1 MKGNPK
7 VIAELN
13 VALREELTAI
23 NQYFIHAE
31 MCHKWGYH
39 ALGKYIKKQ
48 SIDEMKHAEKLIE
61 RILFLDATPKME
73 YLELSIGGD
82 VKTQLTADYKLELN
96 AVEMYN
102 NAVKIARDNND
113 DTSRELFALLL
124 KDEEVARRVARGAA
138 PSDQGAG
145 LRDLPVEPDRGRGIA
160 AGRSDDLPL
169 RRRFAVLLVGGVAE
183 GEAAGGQLPRRPQRL
198 RQLRIVGRE
207 ALGERRH
214 LLLDARDARLRT
226 SRGPGGAAGRA
237 AATPPFPPDRPA
249 VRPARARSCRTVVRR
264 GRARVALERE
274 VERAGAEKPDDERP
288 GRVGAPAR
296 EVRGVEDEVVADPGH
311 ELRGLLEQRVVHL

>member
-39 ALGKYIKKQ
+39 ALGKYIRKQ

-124 KDEEVARRVARGAA
+124 KDEEEH
-138 PSDQGAG
+138 
-145 LRDLPVEPDRGRGIA
+145 VEWLEAQLHQIKELGYETYL
-160 AGRSDDLPL
+160 SNLT
-169 RRRFAVLLVGGVAE
+169 E
-183 GEAAGGQLPRRPQRL
+183 G
-198 RQLRIVGRE
+198 
-207 ALGERRH
+207 
-214 LLLDARDARLRT
+214 
-226 SRGPGGAAGRA
+226 
-237 AATPPFPPDRPA
+237 
-249 VRPARARSCRTVVRR
+249 
-264 GRARVALERE
+264 
-274 VERAGAEKPDDERP
+274 K
-288 GRVGAPAR
+288 
-296 EVRGVEDEVVADPGH
+296 ED
-311 ELRGLLEQRVVHL
+311 